1 MSSET
6 IGAIM
11 LAFVRQNTWKQAAL
25 ARHCGV
31 TTRTIRDTMRRLCR
45 AGMDAER
52 EEDPPHVYWSVPR
65 GWFPGAVALDIGEA
79 EAAARLLA
87 RLPQSELQQRLVSHL
102 KRASPTAAADI
113 QPHMEAVLATLEDAS
128 VAKQTVRMDYF
139 SATRGALENRCVS
152 VHCLTYGEHPRFLA
166 TCHRTNTLKWFRVDQ
181 TQHARVDP
189 SEAFIPRSAEDVNSH
204 IAESIDGFHGS
215 GESVLHTFRVR
226 VPESRWV
233 VKNLPRG
240 PFVVDHLEDGVRIK
254 ATTTA
259 LLVLARF
266 VVGLG
271 DAAVVESLALRQ
283 EVMKLAAGAMRSTGG
298 PSDMRSVRAIR
309 STKTG

>member
-45 AGMDAER
+45 GGMDAER
-52 EEDPPHVYWSVPR
+52 EEEPPHVYWSVPR
-65 GWFPGAVALDIGEA
+65 GWFPGAVALDTEEA

-102 KRASPTAAADI
+102 KRTSPTAAADD

-128 VAKQTVRMDYF
+128 VAKQTLRVDYY
-139 SATRGALENRCVS
+139 SATRGALESRCVS
-152 VHCLTYGEHPRFLA
+152 VHCLTYGEYPRFLA
-166 TCHRTNTLKWFRVDQ
+166 TCHRANTLRWFRVDR
-181 TQHARVDP
+181 TPHAGVDP
-189 SEAFIPRSAEDVNSH
+189 SEAYIPQSAEAVTSYV
-204 IAESIDGFHGS
+204 AESIDGFHGS
-215 GESVLHTFRVR
+215 GEAVLHTFRVR
-226 VPESRWV
+226 DPDSRWV
-233 VKNLPRG
+233 IKNLPRG
-240 PFVVDHLEDGVRIK
+240 PFVVVHQDDGVRIE

-283 EVMKLAAGAMRSTGG
+283 EVIKLAAGAMRFAGG